1 MNSSTRPVGAPTR
14 PGLLGLKRFVLRR
27 GPLLVF
33 ALLLIYLAANSAAVL
48 TVNNFWSSIVQ
59 AAPIAIV
66 ACGLAVVV
74 MGGGDDAISGGIDL
88 SIPGSAAMATVVL
101 SLQLSEPGA
110 PFWPAFL
117 LALLAAL
124 VVGAVNALLVGYVGL
139 SPILATLAT
148 YVSVVGITRV
158 LSQNRRINVS
168 HETIVAIRDGK
179 LLGVPVTVL
188 LALVVVLLLWFVMH
202 RTAYGAR
209 VQAVG
214 GSRDAATSAGI
225 PVRGLLAS
233 TYLIAASTAAVAAVL
248 LVARGSGSSPG
259 IDDRLLVD
267 MVLATFI
274 GAAFSARNVVTVP
287 GAMLGAVLVSFMSNG
302 LILNRVPNSWVDGV
316 KGVLILLVVAA
327 AALQNRERK

>member
-1 MNSSTRPVGAPTR
+1 MNTSTRPVGAPTR

-48 TVNNFWSSIVQ
+48 TANNFWSSIVQ
-59 AAPIAIV
+59 AAPIAII

-88 SIPGSAAMATVVL
+88 SIPGAAAMATVVL

-124 VVGAVNALLVGYVGL
+124 LVGVVNALLVGYVGL

-158 LSQNRRINVS
+158 FSQNRRINVS
-168 HETIVAIRDGK
+168 HETIVALRDGK
-179 LLGVPVTVL
+179 LLGVPTTVL
-188 LALVVVLLLWFVMH
+188 LAVVVVVLLWFVMH
-202 RTAYGAR
+202 RTSYGAR

-225 PVRGLLAS
+225 RVRGLLAS
-233 TYLIAASTAAVAAVL
+233 TYLIAASTAAIAAVL

-259 IDDRLLVD
+259 IDERLLVD

-316 KGVLILLVVAA
+316 KGMLILLVVAA